1 MKRRLTAVL
10 ATVGAASA
18 LLTTSLAHAQQK
30 PEFGEKG
37 EIILSADRL
46 FPLVSFSSVSQD
58 SLTPIGG
65 TTRTTTT
72 TQTGI
77 SLLWGSTSTPGTN
90 GANGPGTT
98 PETLFFTIPR
108 VGFDYVVVPN
118 FTLGGDIALFF
129 TLGGHVK
136 TEVDNNNG
144 TSQTNSVGSPSN
156 TVFGIAPRAGY
167 ILGLNNVFSLWLRG
181 GLSFYTESQ
190 KLTTVDNNG
199 NTIATGTDSDH
210 QFALDLD
217 PQLVISPIQHVGF
230 TVGLTWDIPLAGG
243 HSTET
248 VENNNTQ
255 TNSAGASIW
264 FLGVT
269 AGMLVYF

>member
-10 ATVGAASA
+10 ATMGAACA
-18 LLTTSLAHAQQK
+18 LLTTSHAHAQQR

-46 FPLVSFSSVSQD
+46 FPLFSFSRVSQD
-58 SLTPIGG
+58 ALTPIAG
-65 TTRTTTT
+65 TTRTTAT

-77 SLLWGSTSTPGTN
+77 SLLWGST
-90 GANGPGTT
+90 A
-98 PETLFFTIPR
+98 PEETFFTVPR

-129 TLGGHVK
+129 TLGGSTK
-136 TEVDNNNG
+136 TEIDNNNG

-190 KLTTVDNNG
+190 KSTTVDNNG
-199 NTIATGTDSDH
+199 NTIATTTASDH

-217 PQLVISPIQHVGF
+217 PQLVISPIQHIGF
-230 TVGLTWDIPLAGG
+230 TAGLTVDVPLAGG
-243 HSTET
+243 HSLET
-248 VENNNTQ
+248 VANNNTQ

-264 FLGVT
+264 FIGVT